1 MQIYD
6 VCLMSDWH
14 YDRDLLAQ
22 LEKRLQLRGHSTY
35 LVWPENLED
44 VLDHLRKGTLGF
56 RYFVDR
62 ATNTSAE
69 FSEVYRFLPAP
80 GAICFEDPG
89 TLLRAS
95 DKALM
100 HQEFQSA
107 GIPVPDTLIIQPHTE
122 IEEILIDR
130 QAVQDLG
137 PPFVIKPANTTGGGV
152 GVFQDG
158 RGLEDILRRRREY
171 PSDKYLVQER
181 ILPKIIEARRF
192 WFRIFYATGD
202 VHCCWWDDRTH
213 VYEIFGR
220 GEAEEALQER
230 FVDFARQIARI
241 SSLQLFSVELAL
253 DHRER
258 LVVVDYVNESPDL
271 RRKSQFFD
279 GVPDQVVDSVIEN
292 LVEWIHRGLGDPA
305 HPSS

>member
-22 LEKRLQLRGHSTY
+22 LENRLQLRGHSTY
-35 LVWPENLED
+35 LIWPENLED
-44 VLDHLRKGTLGF
+44 VLDHLRAGTLGF
-56 RYFVDR
+56 RYLVDR
-62 ATNTSAE
+62 ASNTSAE
-69 FSEVYRFLPAP
+69 FSDVYRFLPAP
-80 GAICFEDPG
+80 GATCFEDPG

-100 HQEFQSA
+100 HRAFQSA

-122 IEEILIDR
+122 IEEILIDL

-192 WFRIFYATGD
+192 WFRIFYVTGD

-213 VYEIFGR
+213 IYEVLGG
-220 GEAEEALQER
+220 GEAEEALRER
-230 FVDFARQIARI
+230 FVDIARQIARI
-241 SSLQLFSVELAL
+241 SSLMLFSVELAL
-253 DHRER
+253 DYQER

-279 GVPDQVVDSVIEN
+279 GVPDQVVDGVIEN

>member
-22 LEKRLQLRGHSTY
+22 LENRLQLRGHSTY

-44 VLDHLRKGTLGF
+44 VLGHIRAGTLGF
-56 RYFVDR
+56 RYLVDR
-62 ATNTSAE
+62 ASNTSAE
-69 FSEVYRFLPAP
+69 FTDVHRFLPSP
-80 GAICFEDPG
+80 GVPCFEDPE

-100 HQEFQSA
+100 HQEFESA
-107 GIPVPDTLIIQPHTE
+107 GIPVPHTLIIQPHAE
-122 IEEILIDR
+122 SEEIRIDR
-130 QAVQDLG
+130 QAVQNLG
-137 PPFVIKPANTTGGGV
+137 PPFVIKPANTTGGGM

-181 ILPKIIEARRF
+181 IIPKVAQDRRF
-192 WFRIFYATGD
+192 WFRIFYMTGN
-202 VHCCWWDDRTH
+202 VHFCWWDDRTH
-213 VYEIFGR
+213 VYEILEAGEV
-220 GEAEEALQER
+220 GEALAGR
-230 FVDFARQIARI
+230 FVDIARQIARI

-253 DHRER
+253 DHQER

-271 RRKSQFFD
+271 RRKSQFID
-279 GVPDQVVDSVIEN
+279 GVPDQVVEPIIEN
-292 LVEWIHRGLGDPA
+292 LAEWIHCGLGDPA
-305 HPSS
+305 PAFS